1 MLALASVD
9 AKDIIPVLSA
19 HIYTVCPTA
28 IPSLPRVD
36 ESSDASEDEFMESL
50 GMLRGKDGQFET
62 FERFL
67 ARTEVSRSTMIKW
80 M

>member
-9 AKDIIPVLSA
+9 APDIIPVLTA

-36 ESSDASEDEFMESL
+36 ESSSTSEEEFMESL
-50 GMLRGKDGQFET
+50 GMLRVKDGEFET

-67 ARTEVSRSTMIKW
+67 ARTEVSHCVL
-80 M
+80 